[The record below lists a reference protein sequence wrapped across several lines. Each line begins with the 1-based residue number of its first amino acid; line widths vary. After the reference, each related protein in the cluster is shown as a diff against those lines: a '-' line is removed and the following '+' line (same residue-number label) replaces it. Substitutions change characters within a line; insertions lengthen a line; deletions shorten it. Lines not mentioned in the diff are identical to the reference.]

1 MPTRLELF
9 LNGNPNGATEKDRDG
24 RQVTEAGKPY
34 THINYGKGTKWF
46 IDDDDLPRFL
56 ELYCSEVKHKSQYIT
71 ERQTRIGHLRVD
83 LDFKYE
89 GVVEDHRHTRDQ
101 VIHFVR
107 AYMEEVRKFIVVP
120 STVEIYILEKDY
132 PTPQKKDGTVFS
144 KSGLH
149 IQIPAIKTHSGIEKQ
164 IKRQLIGRM
173 ESFFPDLGFKDKWDT
188 VYDEQPLRH
197 NGHWM
202 LIGSQKPDDGS
213 LPYEIKYILDWDADT
228 GDISVDSDVPT
239 TITPDLV
246 KKMSQRA
253 TDAEE
258 TPQTDEGKKY
268 RATTIPSETPRA
280 VSRGRTADRGDTGSR
295 GSSPGRN
302 YAAPLT
308 EARREYIR
316 AHTMNLGEFRH
327 SGSHDEYVKVGQTLK
342 NIHDDLEDV
351 WLDFMAQ
358 SSDDS
363 RRRKAVEKWRGFGFR
378 VEGERSGIG
387 SLLHWSREDNYEQF
401 QKIETMN
408 VDRMVE
414 EAANSGTEYDVA
426 QVIYAKFYSE
436 FKCANFKNNE
446 WYHYVGHIWRN
457 TDNGVEL
464 IRRLSTDIAKLF
476 RDKEEVELHT
486 IAQNGE
492 CTHSN
497 KDKDPSC
504 DTCRAEERKKR
515 YSDTRLKLK
524 RTGFKDSVMKEC
536 RVLFFDKDFAKKLD
550 ENKHLIAF
558 NNGVFDTLTQ
568 SFRDGRPEDY
578 ISFCTEIEYAID
590 TRYHDFKCWG
600 EVEKF
605 LHSILPNTNVRE
617 YFLNHLA
624 TCLSGVFN
632 QRFHI
637 LTGSGSNGKS
647 MLMNLC
653 ATAFGEYCYKANIAM
668 FTQKRNKAGAASP
681 EMVRMKGKRFVMM
694 SEPDEGD
701 PLSTGFMKE
710 ITSSEKII
718 ARDLF
723 AGSKQMVEFDV
734 QAKCH
739 LACNDKP
746 KVNTTDGGTW
756 RRLKVIDFP
765 SKFVHTPRAG
775 TNELP
780 MDETIESKV
789 LSKEWAE
796 CFMAYLTHLYVEG
809 KGLHKLTP
817 PKEVDAYTN
826 EYKEDSDAIAKF
838 MAEFFHAPEGPRG
851 DEPEEGVHWT
861 TIQAAFAQWKRE
873 LGESRGS
880 ATDLRKRV
888 DAQYGALPK
897 GNNSGWV
904 NFRFGAR

>member
-9 LNGNPNGATEKDRDG
+9 LNGNPSGVTEKDRDG

-34 THINYGKGTKWF
+34 THINYGKGTKWY

-71 ERQTRIGHLRVD
+71 ERQSRIGHLRVD

-89 GVVEDHRHTRDQ
+89 GVVEEHKHTQEQ
-101 VIHFVR
+101 VINFVR
-107 AYMEEVRKFIVVP
+107 AYMGEVRKFLVIP
-120 STVEIYILEKDY
+120 SDVEIYILEKDY
-132 PTPQKKDGTVFS
+132 PTPQKKEGAVFS

-149 IQIPAIKTHSGIEKQ
+149 IQIPDIKTHTGIEKQ
-164 IKRQLIGRM
+164 IKRELIGRM
-173 ESFFPDLGFKDKWDT
+173 ESFFPDLGFKDKWDS

-213 LPYEIKYILDWDADT
+213 LPYETKYILDWHD
-228 GDISVDSDVPT
+228 GEISVDTDVPT
-239 TITPDLV
+239 LITPELV
-246 KKMSQRA
+246 KKLSQRSLES
-253 TDAEE
+253 EE
-258 TPQTDEGKKY
+258 TPMTEEGKKY
-268 RATTIPSETPRA
+268 IRQPSESTTTRAT
-280 VSRGRTADRGDTGSR
+280 SRGRGAERGDPGSR
-295 GSSPGRN
+295 NSSPGRN
-302 YAAPLT
+302 YTAPLT
-308 EARREYIR
+308 TSRREYIR
-316 AHTMNLGEFRH
+316 AHAMNLAEFRH

-358 SSDDS
+358 SSDEG
-363 RRRKAVEKWRGFGFR
+363 RRRNAVEKWRGFGFR

-414 EAANSGTEYDVA
+414 EAASSGTEYDVA
-426 QVIYAKFYSE
+426 QVIFAKFYNE
-436 FKCANFKNNE
+436 FKCANFRQNE
-446 WYHYVGHIWRN
+446 WYHYVGHIWRS

-476 RDKEEVELHT
+476 RDKEEIELHT

-504 DTCRAEERKKR
+504 DTCRAEERKKK
-515 YSDTRLKLK
+515 YSDIRLKLK
-524 RTGFKDSVMKEC
+524 RTGFKDSAMKEC

-568 SFRDGRPEDY
+568 TFRDGRPEDY
-578 ISFCTEIEYAID
+578 ISFCTEIDYAVD
-590 TRYHDFKCWG
+590 TQYNQFKCWT

-605 LHSILPNTNVRE
+605 LHSILPNKNVRE
-617 YFLNHLA
+617 YFLKHLA

-653 ATAFGEYCYKANIAM
+653 STAFGEYCYKANIAM

-765 SKFVHTPRAG
+765 SKFVHTPRAP
-775 TNELP
+775 NELP

-796 CFMAYLTHLYVEG
+796 CFMAYLTHMYTEG

-838 MAEFFHAPEGPRG
+838 MTEYFHAPEAPRG
-851 DEPEEGVHWT
+851 DEPGEGVHWT
-861 TIQAAFAQWKRE
+861 TIQAAFSQWKRE
-873 LGESRGS
+873 IGESRG
-880 ATDLRKRV
+880 ATTDLRKRV
-888 DAQYGALPK
+888 ETQYGALPK
-897 GNNSGWV
+897 GSHDGWM
-904 NFRFGAR
+904 NFSFGPR

>member
-1 MPTRLELF
+1 MPPTRLEKF
-9 LNGNPNGATEKDRDG
+9 LNGDPTAKEGKDRDG
-24 RQVTEAGKPY
+24 RQVTESGKPY
-34 THINYGKGTKWF
+34 THIDYGKKIKWF
-46 IDDDDLPRFL
+46 IDNDDLPRFL

-89 GVVEDHRHTRDQ
+89 GVVEEHKHTQEQ
-101 VIHFVR
+101 VVAFVK
-107 AYMEEVRKFIVVP
+107 AYMEEVRKFLVIP
-120 STVEIYILEKDY
+120 ADVEIYILEKDY
-132 PTPQKKDGTVFS
+132 PTPQKESGAVFS

-149 IQIPAIKTHSGIEKQ
+149 IQIPAVKTNPGIEKQ
-164 IKRQLIGRM
+164 IKRELVNRM
-173 ESFFPDLGFKDKWDT
+173 EKFFPDLGFKDKWDS
-188 VYDEQPLRH
+188 VYDDQPLRH
-197 NGHWM
+197 NNHWM

-213 LPYEIKYILDWDADT
+213 LPYEIKYILNWKD
-228 GDISVDSDVPT
+228 GDITINTDVPQV
-239 TITPDLV
+239 ITPDLV
-246 KKMSQRA
+246 RKMSQRSP
-253 TDAEE
+253 DSEE
-258 TPQTDEGKKY
+258 TPMTEDGKKY
-268 RATTIPSETPRA
+268 DRPHSEAAPTRA
-280 VSRGRTADRGDTGSR
+280 VSRGRAPERAEPGSR
-295 GSSPGRN
+295 SSSPGRN
-302 YAAPLT
+302 YTAPLSDT
-308 EARREYIR
+308 KREYIR
-316 AHTMNLGEFRH
+316 AHVMNLATERH

-358 SSDDS
+358 SSDEG

-387 SLLHWSREDNYEQF
+387 SLLHWSREDNYENYLE
-401 QKIETMN
+401 IEKMN
-408 VDRMVE
+408 VDRMVD

-464 IRRLSTDIAKLF
+464 IRRLSTDIATLF
-476 RDKEEVELHT
+476 RDKEQAELNT
-486 IAQNGE
+486 IAQIGE
-492 CTHSN
+492 CAHTN

-504 DTCRAEERKKR
+504 DTCRAEERKKK
-515 YSDTRLKLK
+515 YSDIRLKLK

-536 RVLFFDKDFAKKLD
+536 KVLFFDKDFAKKLD

-558 NNGVFDTLTQ
+558 NNGIYDTLVQKFRPGQ
-568 SFRDGRPEDY
+568 SDDC
-578 ISFCTEIEYAID
+578 ISFCTNIDYALD
-590 TRYHDFKCWG
+590 TQYYQFKCWP

-605 LHSILPNTNVRE
+605 LHDILPNRNVRD
-617 YFLNHLA
+617 YFLKHLA

-668 FTQKRNKAGAASP
+668 FTQKRGKAGAASP
-681 EMVRMKGKRFVMM
+681 EMVRMKGRRFVMM

-765 SKFVHTPRAG
+765 SKFVVNPTAPHER
-775 TNELP
+775 P
-780 MDETIESKV
+780 MDETIENKV

-796 CFMAYLTHLYVEG
+796 CFMAYLVHLYTEG

-826 EYKEDSDAIAKF
+826 EYKEDSDSIAKF
-838 MAEFFHAPEGPRG
+838 MGEFFHPLEPQAGDGPV
-851 DEPEEGVHWT
+851 DGVTWSF
-861 TIQAAFAQWKRE
+861 IQSEFARWKRE
-873 LGESRGS
+873 NEARGS
-880 ATDLRKRV
+880 APELRKRIEV
-888 DAQYGALPK
+888 QYGLLPK
-897 GNNSGWV
+897 NCHTGWT
-904 NFRFGAR
+904 NFRFGQN

>member
-1 MPTRLELF
+1 MPPTRLEKF
-9 LNGNPNGATEKDRDG
+9 LNGDPTAREGKDRDG
-24 RQVTEAGKPY
+24 RQVTESGKPY
-34 THINYGKGTKWF
+34 THIDYGKKIKWF
-46 IDDDDLPRFL
+46 IDGDDLPRFL

-89 GVVEDHRHTRDQ
+89 GVVEEHKHTQEQ
-101 VIHFVR
+101 VISFVR
-107 AYMEEVRKFIVVP
+107 VYMEEVKKFLAIP
-120 STVEIYILEKDY
+120 SEVDIYILEKDY
-132 PTPQKKDGTVFS
+132 PTPQKDNGAVFS

-149 IQIPAIKTHSGIEKQ
+149 IQIPAVKTNPGIEKQ
-164 IKRQLIGRM
+164 IKRELVNRM
-173 ESFFPDLGFKDKWDT
+173 ETFFPDLGFKDKWDN
-188 VYDEQPLRH
+188 VYDDQPLRH
-197 NGHWM
+197 NNHWM

-213 LPYEIKYILDWDADT
+213 LPYEIKYILNWNN
-228 GDISVDSDVPT
+228 GDIVINTDVPQV
-239 TITPDLV
+239 ITPDLV
-246 KKMSQRA
+246 RKMSQRSP
-253 TDAEE
+253 DSEE
-258 TPQTDEGKKY
+258 TPMTEEGKKY
-268 RATTIPSETPRA
+268 DKPHSDHAHAPVRAI
-280 VSRGRTADRGDTGSR
+280 SRGRAPERGEPGSR

-302 YAAPLT
+302 YTAPLSET
-308 EARREYIR
+308 KREYIR
-316 AHTMNLGEFRH
+316 AHVLNLATERH

-358 SSDDS
+358 SSDEG

-387 SLLHWSREDNYEQF
+387 SLLHWSREDNYENYLE
-401 QKIETMN
+401 IEKMN
-408 VDRMVE
+408 VDRMVD

-464 IRRLSTDIAKLF
+464 IRRLSTDIATLF
-476 RDKEEVELHT
+476 RDKEQAELNT
-486 IAQNGE
+486 IAQVGE
-492 CTHSN
+492 CPHTN

-504 DTCRAEERKKR
+504 DTCRAEERKKK
-515 YSDTRLKLK
+515 YSDIRLKLK

-536 RVLFFDKDFAKKLD
+536 KVLFFDKDFAKKLD

-558 NNGVFDTLTQ
+558 NNGIYDTLTQ
-568 SFRDGRPEDY
+568 KFRPGQSEDC
-578 ISFCTEIEYAID
+578 ISFCTNIDYALD
-590 TRYHDFKCWG
+590 TQYHQFKCWP

-605 LHSILPNTNVRE
+605 LHDILPNRNVRD
-617 YFLNHLA
+617 YFLKHLA

-653 ATAFGEYCYKANIAM
+653 ATSFGEYCYKANIAM
-668 FTQKRNKAGAASP
+668 FTQKRGKAGAASP
-681 EMVRMKGKRFVMM
+681 EMVRMKGRRFVMM

-765 SKFVHTPRAG
+765 SKFVVNPTAPHER
-775 TNELP
+775 P
-780 MDETIESKV
+780 MDETIENKV

-796 CFMAYLTHLYVEG
+796 CFMSYLVHLYTEG
-809 KGLHKLTP
+809 KGLHKLIP

-838 MAEFFHAPEGPRG
+838 MSEFFHPLEPQAGDGPV
-851 DEPEEGVHWT
+851 DGVTWSY
-861 TIQAAFAQWKRE
+861 IQSEFARWKRE
-873 LGESRGS
+873 NEARGS
-880 ATDLRKRV
+880 APELRKRIDV
-888 DAQYGALPK
+888 QYGLLPK
-897 GNNSGWV
+897 NCHTGWT
-904 NFRFGAR
+904 NFRFGQN

>member
-1 MPTRLELF
+1 MPLPTKLEKF
-9 LNGNPNGATEKDRDG
+9 LNGDPSAKEGKDRDG
-24 RQVTEAGKPY
+24 RQVTESGKPY
-34 THINYGKGTKWF
+34 THIDYGKKTKWY

-89 GVVEDHRHTRDQ
+89 GEVEEHKHTQEQ
-101 VIHFVR
+101 VINFVR
-107 AYMEEVRKFIVVP
+107 AYMEQVSKYLVIPNTAEVYV
-120 STVEIYILEKDY
+120 LEKDY
-132 PTPQKKDGTVFS
+132 PTPQKKDGAVFS

-149 IQIPAIKTHSGIEKQ
+149 IQIPTIKTHTGIEKQ
-164 IKRQLIGRM
+164 IKRELLPRM
-173 ESFFPDLGFKDKWDT
+173 ESFFPGLGFKDKWDA
-188 VYDEQPLRH
+188 VYDNQPLGH
-197 NGHWM
+197 NNHWM

-213 LPYEIKYILDWDADT
+213 LPYEIKYILNWENGEIT
-228 GDISVDSDVPT
+228 VNTDVPQV
-239 TITPDLV
+239 ITPELV
-246 KKMSQRA
+246 KKMSQRSK
-253 TDAEE
+253 DSEE
-258 TPQTDEGKKY
+258 TPMTDDGKKY
-268 RATTIPSETPRA
+268 EKVHTEPAPARAA
-280 VSRGRTADRGDTGSR
+280 SRGRAQERGEPGSR

-302 YAAPLT
+302 YIAPLSDT
-308 EARREYIR
+308 KREYIR
-316 AHTMNLGEFRH
+316 AHTMNLAPVRH
-327 SGSHDEYVKVGQTLK
+327 SGPHDEYVKVGQTLK
-342 NIHDDLEDV
+342 NIHEDLEDV

-358 SSDDS
+358 SSDEG

-387 SLLHWSREDNYEQF
+387 SLLHWSREDNYENYLE
-401 QKIETMN
+401 IEKMN
-408 VDRMVE
+408 VDRMVD

-426 QVIYAKFYSE
+426 QVIYAKFYGE

-464 IRRLSTDIAKLF
+464 IRRLSTDIATLF
-476 RDKEEVELHT
+476 RDKEQIELQN
-486 IAQNGE
+486 IAQVGE
-492 CTHSN
+492 CAHTN
-497 KDKDPSC
+497 KDKDPAC
-504 DTCRAEERKKR
+504 DTCRAEERKKK
-515 YSDTRLKLK
+515 YSDIRLKLK

-536 RVLFFDKDFAKKLD
+536 KVLFFDKDFARKLD

-558 NNGVFDTLTQ
+558 NNGIYDTLTQ
-568 SFRDGRPEDY
+568 SFRPGQPEDC
-578 ISFCTEIEYAID
+578 ISFCTNVDYAMD
-590 TRYHDFKCWG
+590 TQYYQFKCWP

-605 LHSILPNTNVRE
+605 LHDILPNKSVRE
-617 YFLNHLA
+617 YFLKHLA

-653 ATAFGEYCYKANIAM
+653 ATGFGEYCYKANIAM
-668 FTQKRNKAGAASP
+668 FTQKRGKAGAASP
-681 EMVRMKGKRFVMM
+681 EMVRMKGRRFVMM
-694 SEPDEGD
+694 SEPDEGE

-765 SKFVHTPRAG
+765 SKFVVNPTAPHER
-775 TNELP
+775 P
-780 MDETIESKV
+780 MDETIENKV

-796 CFMAYLTHLYVEG
+796 CFMAYLVHLYTEG
-809 KGLHKLTP
+809 KGLHKLVP

-838 MAEFFHAPEGPRG
+838 MGEFFHPPEQPAG
-851 DEPEEGVHWT
+851 DEPVEGVTWSY
-861 TIQAAFAQWKRE
+861 IQSEFARWKRE
-873 LGESRGS
+873 NEARGS
-880 ATDLRKRV
+880 APDLRKRIEV
-888 DAQYGALPK
+888 QYGVLPK
-897 GNNSGWV
+897 NSRTGWT
-904 NFRFGAR
+904 NFKFGQA